1 MADESFLYQ
10 LKRVL
15 VGAPIP
21 SHQAHHERLSRVTG
35 LAVLSSDAL
44 SSVAYATE
52 EILRVLLVGGIA
64 ALSLATPIGVV
75 IAVTLAIVVFSYRQT
90 IHAYPSGGGAYIVAK
105 ENLGTLPSLIAA
117 ASLLID
123 YVLTVAVSVAAGV
136 AALTSAFPQW
146 APYRVEIAL
155 GFVGVLTVGNL
166 RGVRESGR
174 IFAVPTYFFIASI
187 VGVLAV
193 GAWRYFT
200 GAIAPPHELAHPATA
215 TNLLTTFALLTAF
228 SNGCTAMTGVE
239 AVSNGVPA
247 FRPPESRNAASTL
260 VVMGA
265 LAITMFLGITLLAH
279 AYALVP
285 NNAETVISQLARV
298 TFGGGTAFYFA
309 VQAATMLILV
319 LAANTAYAD
328 FPRLA
333 SIVARDRFLPRQFTN
348 QGDRL
353 AFSNGILILSAL
365 AAVLLVAFAGDTH
378 ALIPLYMIGVFVS
391 FTLSQAG
398 MVIHWRKSGEPG
410 WRSSAFVNGFGALVT
425 GIVLVIVAITK
436 ATEGAWL
443 IILMIPALVTLFTVT
458 RRHYDK
464 VASELTL
471 KDWEPEPVGGH
482 VVLVPIGGVQR
493 AVVKALRYARSL
505 AGDVRAVYVEFDP
518 ASANALR
525 GQWDQWGQGVTLV
538 VLESPYRSL
547 MEPLLEYIE
556 QIQREDPTAYVT
568 VILPEFVP
576 RKLWQHL
583 LHNQHALLIKG
594 ALLFKPNVVV
604 TSVPFH
610 LGRQAPVPVPVN
622 ERPVVSAAGLELD

>member
-1 MADESFLYQ
+1 VGDESFLSQ

-21 SHQAHHERLSRVTG
+21 SHEAHHERLSRVTG

-64 ALSLATPIGVV
+64 ALSLVTPIGFV
-75 IAVTLAIVVFSYRQT
+75 IAITLAIVVFSYRQT
-90 IHAYPSGGGAYIVAK
+90 IYAYPSGGGAYIVAK
-105 ENLGTLPSLIAA
+105 DNLGTLPSLIAA

-146 APYRVEIAL
+146 VPFRVEIAL
-155 GFVGVLTVGNL
+155 GFVGVIMVGNL

-174 IFAVPTYFFIASI
+174 IFAVPTYFFIVSML
-187 VGVLAV
+187 GMLGL

-200 GAIAPPHELAHPATA
+200 GAIAPAHELEHPATA
-215 TNLLTTFALLTAF
+215 TGLLTTFALLTAF

-260 VVMGA
+260 VAMGV
-265 LAITMFLGITLLAH
+265 LSITMFMGITLLAH

-285 NNAETVISQLARV
+285 NDAETVVSQLARA
-298 TFGGGTAFYFA
+298 TFGGGTIFYFA
-309 VQAATMLILV
+309 AQAATMLILV

-365 AAVLLVAFAGDTH
+365 AAVLLIAFGGDTH

-398 MVIHWRKSGEPG
+398 MVIHWRNTRGPG
-410 WRSSAFVNGFGALVT
+410 WRSSAVVNGFGAFVT

-436 ATEGAWL
+436 AAEGAWI

-458 RRHYDK
+458 RRHYDQ
-464 VASELTL
+464 VAFELTL
-471 KDWEPEPVGGH
+471 RDWEPEPVGGH
-482 VVLVPIGGVQR
+482 VVLVPISGMQR

-505 AGDVRAVYVEFDP
+505 AADVRAVYVELDP
-518 ASANALR
+518 ASTKVLR
-525 GQWDQWGQGVTLV
+525 GQWDRWGQGVALA

-547 MEPLLEYIE
+547 LEPLLDYIE
-556 QIQREDPTAYVT
+556 QIQREDPSAYVT

-610 LGRQAPVPVPVN
+610 LGRRAPVSVSVKDQPT
-622 ERPVVSAAGLELD
+622 VSAAGLGG

>member
-1 MADESFLYQ
+1 
-10 LKRVL
+10 
-15 VGAPIP
+15 
-21 SHQAHHERLSRVTG
+21 
-35 LAVLSSDAL
+35 
-44 SSVAYATE
+44 
-52 EILRVLLVGGIA
+52 
-64 ALSLATPIGVV
+64 
-75 IAVTLAIVVFSYRQT
+75 
-90 IHAYPSGGGAYIVAK
+90 
-105 ENLGTLPSLIAA
+105 
-117 ASLLID
+117 
-123 YVLTVAVSVAAGV
+123 
-136 AALTSAFPQW
+136 
-146 APYRVEIAL
+146 
-155 GFVGVLTVGNL
+155 
-166 RGVRESGR
+166 
-174 IFAVPTYFFIASI
+174 
-187 VGVLAV
+187 
-193 GAWRYFT
+193 
-200 GAIAPPHELAHPATA
+200 
-215 TNLLTTFALLTAF
+215 
-228 SNGCTAMTGVE
+228 MTGVE

-298 TFGGGTAFYFA
+298 TFGSGTAFYFA

-398 MVIHWRKSGEPG
+398 MVIHWRKSGAPG

-425 GIVLVIVAITK
+425 AIVLVIVAITK
-436 ATEGAWL
+436 AAEGAWL
-443 IILMIPALVTLFTVT
+443 IILMIPALVTLFTIT
-458 RRHYDK
+458 RRHYDQ

-482 VVLVPIGGVQR
+482 VVLVPIGGIQR

-505 AGDVRAVYVEFDP
+505 AGDVRAVYVELDP
-518 ASANALR
+518 ASAHALR
-525 GQWDQWGQGVTLV
+525 GQWDRVGPGRCTRRSRVAVPIADGAAARVHRADPARGSVRLRHRDPAGVRPAQAVAAPAAQSARAAHQGRAAVQTQCGGDERAVPPGPPGARSCRRQRPSHGERRRTGGIDVWEAYVQQSSGSRPRKSPRRRRVALARSSWPRLAAAAP
-538 VLESPYRSL
+538 VLTQ
-547 MEPLLEYIE
+547 LLEARQLAADLRLQFNKAADASNRAVMADTDE
-556 QIQREDPTAYVT
+556 ASSAAAREAEEVTGAIQRDAQALQPILQELAYADE
-568 VILPEFVP
+568 I
-576 RKLWQHL
+576 RL
-583 LHNQHALLIKG
+583 LHEFDGRFDEYRTLDRTILGLAVENTNLKAQRLSFGPAREAADAFRDSSRPSRRRRRGRLARSSAGRRRRGERARDPG
-594 ALLFKPNVVV
+594 A
-604 TSVPFH
+604 TGAAH
-610 LGRQAPVPVPVN
+610 RRGR
-622 ERPVVSAAGLELD
+622 